1 MQSEWISLSGFAGSG
16 QARSQAGSGWWKRK
30 RCPLANGQ
38 PTMTTSSDGG
48 LITAL
53 LAAVWLLPDY
63 PGRILAFMA
72 IAALY
77 QATPAV

>member
-1 MQSEWISLSGFAGSG
+1 
-16 QARSQAGSGWWKRK
+16 
-30 RCPLANGQ
+30 
-38 PTMTTSSDGG
+38 MTTSSDGG

-53 LAAVWLLPDY
+53 LAAVWLLLDY
-63 PGRILAFMA
+63 PRRILAFMA